1 VLHADALADYIENDL
16 GGIIPEEYSDPYG
29 NGRIKMSDG
38 TANEDEKE
46 QEEKPVPE
54 PQPLQ
59 PSAAVESSGS
69 VSIVIPGRAA
79 ITKNVIPTSGNA
91 AQSVADTSSASAANA
106 APTAAVPANG
116 GENPATGA
124 AVSSA
129 MIFFKFSSVILN
141 AEDGIDKV
149 AGPALGAVPIATA
162 VSLES
167 KTPLLMIRKEKKGYG
182 TSKLIEGELNS
193 GDNVIVVE
201 DVTTTGGSLLKAIKA
216 IQENG
221 GNVTRAF
228 VVVDRQEGAVDA
240 FEKEGIKLE
249 PLITVDEF

>member
-1 VLHADALADYIENDL
+1 MPSKEYLIEL
-16 GGIIPEEYSDPYG
+16 LKE
-29 NGRIKMSDG
+29 
-38 TANEDEKE
+38 NEVFLRGDFT
-46 QEEKPVPE
+46 
-54 PQPLQ
+54 L
-59 PSAAVESSGS
+59 SSGKKS
-69 VSIVIPGRAA
+69 DYYINMKKA
-79 ITKNVIPTSGNA
+79 ITEP
-91 AQSVADTSSASAANA
+91 
-106 APTAAVPANG
+106 
-116 GENPATGA
+116 E
-124 AVSSA
+124 
-129 MIFFKFSSVILN
+129 ILSTIAKLITELI

-216 IQENG
+216 IQENS

-228 VVVDRQEGAVDA
+228 VVVDRQEGAIDA